1 MQINERIQVPIPQRE
16 LERRWSEV
24 RKAMKA
30 AGVSCLL
37 MQNDNQYLGGYV
49 RYFLGLPA
57 QQGYPLTVIFPVD
70 DEMTTISQGGA
81 ILPFAPPAWATRGV
95 KERIGLPFF
104 RSVCFTNHMDAEAAV
119 KVLQKRGDQR
129 VGIVG
134 MGAMG
139 ATFYTY
145 LQAHLP
151 GVELAEFSDTVD
163 RIKAVKS
170 EDEMVAIRRTVA
182 NQDSVM
188 AAIPSLL
195 HPGRYEYEVR
205 DDIIHLLSDL
215 GSEEQLIMM
224 SSAPPGT
231 RAGHLYPFYQNRRIE
246 AGDQVMIMLE
256 PNGPGGFYGECG
268 RTWVLGE
275 PPKELLK
282 VWAVAVEAQHRT
294 ANLSRPG
301 ANPVVILD
309 ALNQFLNER
318 GYAPETRLFAH
329 GQGYDLVERPAYRP
343 GETMALQANMVLAI
357 HPTAFTDTAYGYCCD
372 NYLVGEKSTQRMH
385 KTAQEVI
392 VVEF

>member
-1 MQINERIQVPIPQRE
+1 MQLSERIQVPIPQRE

-24 RKAMKA
+24 RTAMKA
-30 AGVSCLL
+30 AGISCLL

-57 QQGYPLTVIFPVD
+57 QQAYPLTVIFPVD

-81 ILPFAPPAWATRGV
+81 LLPFAPPAWATTGV
-95 KERIGLPFF
+95 KQRIGLPFF
-104 RSVCFTNHMDAEAAV
+104 RSVCFTNDLDAEAAV
-119 KVLQKRGDQR
+119 KVLEKRGDQR

-134 MGAMG
+134 LGAMG
-139 ATFYTY
+139 AAFYTY

-151 GVELAEFSDTVD
+151 GVELIEFSEEVD
-163 RIKAVKS
+163 LIKAVKS

-182 NQDSVM
+182 NQDAVM

-205 DDIIHLLSDL
+205 NDIIHRLADL

-224 SSAPPGT
+224 SAAPAGT
-231 RAGHLYPFYQNRRIE
+231 RAGHLYPFYQNRRIA

-275 PPKELLK
+275 PPKELLD
-282 VWAVAVEAQHRT
+282 VWEVAVAAQHM
-294 ANLSRPG
+294 AASLSRPG
-301 ANPVVILD
+301 ADPAAILES
-309 ALNQFLNER
+309 LNQFLIER
-318 GYAPETRLFAH
+318 GYPPETRLFAH

-343 GETMALQANMVLAI
+343 GETMTLKANMVLAI

-372 NYLVGEKSTQRMH
+372 NYLVGEHATQRMH
-385 KTAQEVI
+385 KTPQEVI
-392 VVEF
+392 VVEY